1 MYHPIPHP
9 TAKPVEPDE
18 KKRRLMVLA
27 KAMNAHSRKPFG
39 GGLKAVDLTGLK
51 AASVKGT

>member
-18 KKRRLMVLA
+18 RKRRLLALA
-27 KAMNAHSRKPFG
+27 KAMKAHTRKPFG
-39 GGLKAVDLTGLK
+39 GGLKTVNSTGLK
-51 AASVKGT
+51 DASNGSH